1 MQIIGFFASNNYDRL
16 MKYLIAV
23 LPFLFTSIMSAQSPA
38 SIAGKLIDKEYN
50 DEPLAFGNVLIK
62 GTTIGTTSDTDG
74 VYGFNNLD
82 DGSYTLIYSFV
93 GYETQEFEVTVA
105 AGKTASLDVAM
116 VASSASLDEIV
127 ITTTTRKESEA
138 ALLMDQKKAIE
149 IKQSI
154 GAEEMSR
161 KGISDVASAVVKT
174 TGVSKQEGS
183 NTIYV
188 RGLGDRYN
196 STSLNGLPVTS
207 NDPEKKNISLNLF
220 STDIV
225 EFISIDKVYGPK
237 ISGDFAGG
245 NVDITSIN
253 YKGKGMFELSVG
265 ATAGTNA
272 LNKFNEFKLQ
282 DGPNRFGFS
291 SYGVPDNPLNGYN
304 FKNSLAPIREKPLG
318 SVLGLKAGKSFDI
331 GDEGSLNLFATA
343 SFDNG
348 FEYRDGINQSVSAQG
363 AKLKS
368 FNQERFSYNT
378 NTTGMFNANYRL
390 NSNHKLA
397 YNFLFVNSSSQIR
410 DAYQGFIR
418 DIAESNNGLIQRSTY
433 IQNTLMIHQVLGS
446 HKLSDKYDFEWA
458 TSYNKVEG
466 NMPDRTQNTLKYSDA
481 SNGYVFAQ
489 NTITD
494 NHRYYQNLVEDELA
508 ANLSVSYK
516 LNEDTDGNSKGKVT
530 LGYNGRF
537 KNRDFEAIQ
546 FNFRIAGSQLNTIVD
561 PDNLDLFL
569 NQQNYNNDVFAIE
582 SFAGLTPQTYG
593 GEQIINAGFASLEYN
608 LSEKLSAMGGL
619 RFEKVEQKVSWRT
632 QLDAS
637 GKSNT
642 FNRNE
647 FLPSILLKYE
657 LNNKQNLRL
666 GASKTYTLPQFK
678 ERALFI
684 YEDVTEVKVG
694 NPDLYPSQNYNL
706 DLKWEV
712 FPKSS
717 ELFSITVF
725 GKYILDPINEIT
737 LASST
742 NDISFI
748 NTGDTGYV
756 YGAEIELRKDLFSA
770 DEEYSNKLSAGFNA
784 SYLQTHQ
791 DLDSEKVRKET
802 NYNTNLTDDTSGFT
816 GASDVLVNADLS
828 YLKNYRNDGKLM
840 ATLAYSYTSD
850 RLYAL
855 GVETK
860 GNLVDKS
867 IGTLDFILKTKIN
880 KNLGIDFTVRN
891 MLNPAIE
898 RVQENASEDITVLSY
913 KRGAFFKLGLR
924 YKL

>member
-1 MQIIGFFASNNYDRL
+1 
-16 MKYLIAV
+16 MKHLFTLLTLV
-23 LPFLFTSIMSAQSPA
+23 FTSILSAQSTA
-38 SIAGKLIDKEYN
+38 TIAGKLIDKEYN
-50 DEPLAFGNVLIK
+50 NEPLAFGNVLIK
-62 GTTIGTTSDTDG
+62 GTTIGTTSDMDG
-74 VYGFNNLD
+74 VYHFDNLD
-82 DGSYTLIYSFV
+82 EGRYTLVYSFV
-93 GYETQEFEVTVA
+93 GYETKELEVVLE
-105 AGKTASLDVAM
+105 AGKVVNVDVEM
-116 VASSASLDEIV
+116 FASSASLDEVV
-127 ITTTTRKESEA
+127 ITTTTRKESET
-138 ALLMDQKKAIE
+138 ALLLDQKNAIE

-154 GAEEMSR
+154 GSEELSR

-196 STSLNGLPVTS
+196 STSLNGLPITS
-207 NDPEKKNISLNLF
+207 NDPEKKNISLDLF

-253 YKGKGMFELSVG
+253 YKGKGMLEVNLGS
-265 ATAGTNA
+265 TMGTNA
-272 LNKFNEFKLQ
+272 LDKYNDFQLQ

-291 SYGVPDNPLNGYN
+291 NYGVPNNPLNGYN
-304 FKNSLAPIREKPLG
+304 FENKLAPVKEKPIG
-318 SVLGLKAGKSFDI
+318 SALGLKAGKSFSI
-331 GDEGSLNLFATA
+331 GEEGSLNLFATA

-390 NSNHKLA
+390 NSNHKIA
-397 YNFLFVNSSSQIR
+397 YNFLTVNSSNQTK
-410 DAYQGFIR
+410 DGYKGFIR
-418 DIAESNNGLIQRSTY
+418 DIAEDNNGLIQRSTY
-433 IQNTLMIHQVLGS
+433 VQNTLMIHQLLGN
-446 HKLSDKYDFEWA
+446 HKLSDRLDFDWA

-466 NMPDRTQNTLKYSDA
+466 DMPDRTQNTLKYSEDA
-481 SNGYVFAQ
+481 NGYVFAQ

-508 ANLSVSYK
+508 ANLSVSYR
-516 LNEDTDGNSKGKVT
+516 LNEDEDGVSKGKAT

-546 FNFRIAGSQLNTIVD
+546 FNFRISGSELNSAVN
-561 PDNLDLFL
+561 PDNLDAFL
-569 NQQNYNNDVFAIE
+569 NKQNYNNGLFGIE
-582 SFAGLTPQTYG
+582 SFAGLTPQTYD
-593 GEQIINAGFASLEYN
+593 GEQLIHAGFASLEYN
-608 LSEKLSAMGGL
+608 LSEKLSAVAGL
-619 RFEKVEQKVSWRT
+619 RFERVEQTVSWRT

-637 GKSNT
+637 GRSNT

-647 FLPSILLKYE
+647 FLPSVILKYE
-657 LNNKQNLRL
+657 LNEKQNLRF

-694 NPDLYPSQNYNL
+694 NPDLYPSQNYNV

-712 FPKSS
+712 FPKNS
-717 ELFSITVF
+717 ELFSVTAF

-748 NTGDTGYV
+748 NTGDSGYV
-756 YGAEIELRKDLFSA
+756 YGAEIEIRKNLFNF
-770 DEEYSNKLSAGFNA
+770 DEEESNKLSAGLNA
-784 SYLQTHQ
+784 SFMQTHQ
-791 DLDSEKVRKET
+791 ELDSEKVRQET
-802 NYNTNLTDDTSGFT
+802 NYNTNLTNDTSGFT
-816 GASDVLVNADLS
+816 GASDMLLNADLS
-828 YLKNYRNDGKLM
+828 YIKAFNNDGNLM

-850 RLYAL
+850 KIYAL

-860 GNLVDKS
+860 GNLVDKGV
-867 IGTLDFILKTKIN
+867 GTLDFILKTKIN
-880 KNLGIDFTVRN
+880 KHFGIDLTVKN
-891 MLNPAIE
+891 ILNPAIE
-898 RVQENASEDITVLSY
+898 RIQENASEDITVLSF